1 MIFQQLSMMLQNAV
15 RNEEGQDLTEYALL
29 LVFIAIAAVAAVTL
43 LGGQVTTIFNNITSA
58 LGG

>member
-1 MIFQQLSMMLQNAV
+1 MIFQQLSVMLQNAV
-15 RNEEGQDLTEYALL
+15 QNEEGQDLTEYALL

-43 LGGQVTTIFNNITSA
+43 LGDQVTAIFNNITTA

>member
-1 MIFQQLSMMLQNAV
+1 MIFQQLFVMLQNAV
-15 RNEEGQDLTEYALL
+15 QNEEGQDLTEYALL

-43 LGGQVTTIFNNITSA
+43 LGDQVTAIFNNITTA

>member
-1 MIFQQLSMMLQNAV
+1 MIFQQLFVMLQGAV
-15 RNEEGQDLTEYALL
+15 QNEEGQDLTEYALL

-43 LGGQVTTIFNNITSA
+43 LGNQVTTIFGNITTA